1 MRVCVALV
9 TALAAISI
17 TACPA
22 SKPEPR
28 EPTLEDQLAL
38 KPPEVPRKPPGTNE
52 ADAMRLHTIDIGQG
66 LAQLIEFPC
75 GVILYDTG
83 GEVNQAYDFLPA
95 LTGYL
100 DELFARR
107 PELDRTISLLAISHP
122 HIDHTRGIGAIL
134 ERYKVKAV
142 IDNGDDNN
150 DIGGRPQI
158 ALHRWIEAQGDGV
171 PYYAVRRDK
180 ITSAEGL
187 TNATIDPIEGCDR
200 SPTDPLIRALW
211 GGTEEPSEIGH
222 NANNDSVVLRIDY
235 GQSSFLLPGDLE
247 IVGWA
252 KLTKKMGD
260 SNPIFDV
267 DVYTLGHHGSKNA
280 TVPYMVK
287 LMSPKV
293 AVASAGPYSRYLRI
307 ANEFTARKFGHP
319 NAKALEPLIH
329 ERHGVSMWR
338 KKPARVWVGIKGGW
352 MLERMPVWEEWVI
365 RRAVYTTSWDGTVV
379 VTGNANG
386 FIDVETEIPEGKWK
400 PEPKNGVEAKNR
412 R

>member
-1 MRVCVALV
+1 MLI
-9 TALAAISI
+9 AAISI

-22 SKPEPR
+22 SKPEPKR
-28 EPTLEDQLAL
+28 PNLDEQLAM
-38 KPPEVPRKPPGTNE
+38 KPPEVPRKPAGTDD
-52 ADAMRLHTIDIGQG
+52 ADVVRLHTIDIGQG

-100 DELFARR
+100 DEFFARR
-107 PELDRTISLLAISHP
+107 PELDRTIDLLAISHP
-122 HIDHTRGIGAIL
+122 HIDHTRGISAIL

-150 DIGGRPQI
+150 DLGGRPQM
-158 ALHRWIEAQGDGV
+158 ALHKWIEAQNDAV
-171 PYYAVRRDK
+171 PYFAVRRDDVA
-180 ITSAEGL
+180 SADGL
-187 TNATIDPIEGCDR
+187 TNATIDPIDGCER
-200 SPTDPLIRALW
+200 APTDPLIRALW
-211 GGTEEPSEIGH
+211 GGSEEPTQIGH

-235 GQSSFLLPGDLE
+235 GESSFLLPGDLE

-252 KLTKKMGD
+252 KLSKKMGET
-260 SNPIFDV
+260 NPIFDV

-280 TVPYMVK
+280 TAPYMVK
-287 LMSPKV
+287 MMSPKV

-319 NAKALEPLIH
+319 NAKALAPLIDKSF
-329 ERHGVSMWR
+329 GVSMWR
-338 KKPARVWVGIKGGW
+338 ERPAKVWVGIKGGW
-352 MLERMPVWEEWVI
+352 MLERMPVWEEWVV

-379 VTGNANG
+379 ISGNANG
-386 FIDVETEIPEGKWK
+386 FIDVEVEIPEGRWK
-400 PEPKNGVEAKNR
+400 PEPSNHVEAVR
-412 R
+412 